1 MQNTNAQAKTTS
13 AAFGYGSQDIDG
25 FRIYTVKIRCKRLDL
40 LHLSMEHVMYVA
52 PTATQGMRSYRV
64 MDKKHRQYEHYVFV
78 TTDKDSSDTMR
89 KMVNLARATVHDVQ
103 SMRLTNG
110 DYEYLPEYLHDAR
123 MRILVDDD
131 YNSWGVYK
139 EAFGNDDLPF

>member
-1 MQNTNAQAKTTS
+1 MQNTNAKAKTTS

-25 FRIYTVKIRCKRLDL
+25 FRVYTVKIRCKRLEL
-40 LHLSMEHVMYVA
+40 LHLSMTHLMFTVPFVNDGIRTY
-52 PTATQGMRSYRV
+52 QV
-64 MDKKHRQYEHYVFV
+64 MDKKGRQYQHYVFV
-78 TTDKDSSDTMR
+78 TTDRERSDDMR
-89 KMVNLARATVHDVQ
+89 KMINVARATVHNVQ
-103 SMRLTNG
+103 SMRLING

-123 MRILVDDD
+123 TRILVDDD